1 MGVVGAL
8 VALALLMGFLNYFFR
23 LERTN
28 RANGYYRAAEELM
41 QRGSYEEAIQRYRDA
56 LSASHSVD
64 HRLALGLA
72 LVKAGHASEA
82 PIYLNEVLREKPGN
96 RAIISSRRALS

>member
-28 RANGYYRAAEELM
+28 RANNYYRAAQELM
-41 QRGSYEEAIQRYRDA
+41 QCGSYEEAIERYRDA
-56 LSASHSVD
+56 LSASPSVD
-64 HRLALGLA
+64 YRLTLGLA
-72 LVKAGHASEA
+72 LVKTGHTSEA